1 MKYTMIRKII
11 NWKFNKNLIVDL
23 SNQDFKNSSAR
34 KYLSLTSHLFHIII
48 SIILF
53 KSELFNEIIF
63 YLEFL

>member
-34 KYLSLTSHLFHIII
+34 KYLSLASHLFHIII